1 MTFTPVGRNDAKL
14 LTQSYTVQCPL
25 WWEHNGYV
33 QACRIWCHYLTADE
47 CFSSLLFIS
56 SVLISQEA
64 TSDKLY
70 EISVQEEVTA
80 RLHFIKFE
88 NAYIETCLDFIK
100 DHLVNTET
108 KVIKATGGG
117 AHKFKELI
125 ERKLGL
131 K

>member
-1 MTFTPVGRNDAKL
+1 ML
-14 LTQSYTVQCPL
+14 Y
-25 WWEHNGYV
+25 YV
-33 QACRIWCHYLTADE
+33 
-47 CFSSLLFIS
+47 S
-56 SVLISQEA
+56 SVSQEA
-64 TSDKLY
+64 SSDKLY

-108 KVIKATGGG
+108 KDIKATGGG

-125 ERKLGL
+125 EQKLRL
-131 K
+131 KWVSAFSLMLFYRCCVYKLKLQFWMTALE

>member
-1 MTFTPVGRNDAKL
+1 MFCL
-14 LTQSYTVQCPL
+14 
-25 WWEHNGYV
+25 
-33 QACRIWCHYLTADE
+33 
-47 CFSSLLFIS
+47 
-56 SVLISQEA
+56 SQEA
-64 TSDKLY
+64 SSDKLY
-70 EISVQEEVTA
+70 EISVQEEVTP

-108 KVIKATGGG
+108 KDIKATGGG

>member
-1 MTFTPVGRNDAKL
+1 MTIKFLVNSMTLEQTKERVVKVSLQPCLLSAATFLQTNSLDVGGLKDVR
-14 LTQSYTVQCPL
+14 VC
-25 WWEHNGYV
+25 V
-33 QACRIWCHYLTADE
+33 
-47 CFSSLLFIS
+47 
-56 SVLISQEA
+56 SVCSMSQEA
-64 TSDKLY
+64 AGDKLY

>member
-1 MTFTPVGRNDAKL
+1 MLIDGHNEEFTP
-14 LTQSYTVQCPL
+14 
-25 WWEHNGYV
+25 
-33 QACRIWCHYLTADE
+33 
-47 CFSSLLFIS
+47 FSPVSIS
-56 SVLISQEA
+56 SVSQEA
-64 TSDKLY
+64 SSDRLY

-131 K
+131 KWVSKPT

>member
-1 MTFTPVGRNDAKL
+1 M
-14 LTQSYTVQCPL
+14 
-25 WWEHNGYV
+25 
-33 QACRIWCHYLTADE
+33 
-47 CFSSLLFIS
+47 
-56 SVLISQEA
+56 
-64 TSDKLY
+64 
-70 EISVQEEVTA
+70 QEEVTP

-108 KVIKATGGG
+108 KDIKATGGG

>member
-1 MTFTPVGRNDAKL
+1 MGTHRPLYQGPGRQLDFTL
-14 LTQSYTVQCPL
+14 
-25 WWEHNGYV
+25 
-33 QACRIWCHYLTADE
+33 YLTTHR
-47 CFSSLLFIS
+47 SLSFV
-56 SVLISQEA
+56 SVVSVSQEA

-88 NAYIETCLDFIK
+88 NAYIETCLNFIK